1 MSAKRPTALVVGGTG
16 PTGPH
21 IVNGLIDAGYDVA
34 ILHTGR
40 HESPA
45 IGPEVRHI
53 HTDPFDVAKTA
64 DALGAETFDLSV
76 LMYGRVRDLVDVL
89 SGRTGKLMTIGGF
102 PVYAGWGEADAFKPA
117 GMRAPTR
124 EDAPLADAQ
133 PASAQPA
140 DTPVAHD
147 LTGARVNAKVAQI
160 AVTER
165 KIFEAHP
172 TATHF
177 RYPWIYGPNQ
187 TSPREW
193 LVVRR
198 VLDGRQ
204 RIVVPDSGLS
214 LQSMAHVKNAAAMVL
229 AAVAAGEV
237 ANGETYNVSDT
248 WTPTTIQWVEMLA
261 EALGHTFEVVSMPWE
276 LARVTHHL
284 TQRSTP
290 HHRFIGCDKAMAQL
304 GYRDVVGVADG
315 LADTARWLADNP
327 IERGGATELA
337 IAGTFDYDAEDKL
350 IDAWL
355 AAVEPL
361 GALAAS
367 ADPGYIDRYTAAFD
381 DRPEAKAG
389 WRSVQA

>member
-1 MSAKRPTALVVGGTG
+1 MSTKRPTALVVGGTG

-21 IVNGLIDAGYDVA
+21 VVNGLGEAGYDVT

-40 HESPA
+40 HESPD
-45 IGPEVRHI
+45 IGPDVRHI
-53 HTDPFDVAKTA
+53 HTNPFDAAETATALKT
-64 DALGAETFDLSV
+64 DTFDLAI

-89 SGRTGKLMTIGGF
+89 VGKAAKLMTIGGF
-102 PVYAGWGEADAFKPA
+102 PVYAGWGDADAFSPA

-124 EDAPLADAQ
+124 EDAPLAGEPPTSDAL
-133 PASAQPA
+133 AAQ
-140 DTPVAHD
+140 
-147 LTGARVNAKVAQI
+147 LTDARVNAKVAQI

-198 VLDGRQ
+198 VLDGRK

-214 LQSMAHVKNAAAMVL
+214 LQSMAHVENAAAMVL
-229 AAVAAGEV
+229 AAVRASDAAD
-237 ANGETYNVSDT
+237 GETYNVSDE
-248 WTPTTIQWVEMLA
+248 WTPTVTQWIEMLA
-261 EALGHTFEVVSMPWE
+261 DALGHSFECISIPWE
-276 LARVTHHL
+276 LATPSQHL

-290 HHRFIGCDKAMAQL
+290 HHRLVGCDKAMFQL
-304 GYRDVVGVADG
+304 GYRDVVGVSDG
-315 LADTARWLADNP
+315 LTATARWLAEHP
-327 IERGGATELA
+327 VERGGATELA
-337 IAGTFDYDAEDKL
+337 IGGTFDYEAEDRL

-355 AAVEPL
+355 AATKPLVEV
-361 GALAAS
+361 AQTAS
-367 ADPGYIDRYTAAFD
+367 PGYIDRYTAAFD

-389 WRSVQA
+389 WRSVQPSP